1 MKETILVISGQVVSK
16 NAKVNYPDLNFPN
29 SGDTVLRTVHSIDFD
44 AHSFQLDG
52 EDGPVYSHPNLP
64 KNVGFYTNLE
74 KVPTKTAKTK

>member
-29 SGDTVLRTVHSIDFD
+29 SGDTVLRTVHSIDYD
-44 AHSFQLDG
+44 NYSFQLDG

-64 KNVGFYTNLE
+64 KNVRFYVSLE
-74 KVPTKTAKTK
+74 MPLTKNSKTK